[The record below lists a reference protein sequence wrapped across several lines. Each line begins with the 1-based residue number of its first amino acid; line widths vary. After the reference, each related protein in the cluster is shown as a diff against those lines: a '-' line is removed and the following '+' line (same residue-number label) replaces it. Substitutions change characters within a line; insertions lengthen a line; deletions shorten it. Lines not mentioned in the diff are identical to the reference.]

1 MLYQKCANLSIIV
14 IFNTFSDFQITVTKS
29 CIYCLFIVA
38 TSSNNRP
45 PSDLSDACM
54 LYNYLKN
61 EIISQEFNVD
71 QKEPNCQ
78 AKSPYKTKKSRFVS
92 FFGFNEFKDKGF
104 NTKTHSS
111 NGNSKHNSQI
121 GITTII
127 LLQKVQKIYCTTKK
141 QSESNIL
148 KIDKDKYL

>member
-78 AKSPYKTKKSRFVS
+78 AKSPYKTKKIKVCILFLASM
-92 FFGFNEFKDKGF
+92 
-104 NTKTHSS
+104 
-111 NGNSKHNSQI
+111 NSKIRVLTQKLTLQMEIVSTIRRLELQLLFCFRRCKRYIVRQRSKVNQI
-121 GITTII
+121 
-127 LLQKVQKIYCTTKK
+127 Y
-141 QSESNIL
+141 
-148 KIDKDKYL
+148 